1 MIFLKKNWSDQEAF
15 MDPLERFEFSQSSL
29 QDFVDCPRRFQ
40 LRYLQRVTWPAI
52 QAEPA
57 RENERR
63 MQRGERF
70 HRMVQQYLLGVP
82 EGKLSQ
88 MAAADED
95 ENLKRWWQNFL
106 DWAPRNLN
114 GTRNVETT
122 LVSSLDR
129 FRLTAIYDLV
139 LIRADGMATIFDW
152 KTSPKRPTR
161 ARLLERLQTRI
172 YPYLLASAGRM
183 LNNGSSFQPEQID
196 MIYWFAEPDQAPERL
211 AYSGEQY
218 AEDGQYLLALVNQI
232 QSFTTQ
238 DYKMADSGQPCGFCV
253 YRSLCSRGERAGDL
267 ASGLD
272 DNLEPDDTRDLDF
285 NLEQIGE
292 ISF

>member
-1 MIFLKKNWSDQEAF
+1 

-29 QDFVDCPRRFQ
+29 QDFVDCPRRFN
-40 LRYLQRVTWPAI
+40 LRHLQRVAWPAI

-63 MQRGERF
+63 MQRGDRF
-70 HRMVQQYLLGVP
+70 HHMVQQYLLGVP
-82 EGKLSQ
+82 EENLSR

-95 ENLKRWWQNFL
+95 ENLQRWWQNFL
-106 DWAPRNLN
+106 DWAPRNLT
-114 GTRNVETT
+114 GALNVEIT
-122 LVSSLDR
+122 LSSILDR

-139 LIRADGMATIFDW
+139 LVHADGKATIFDW

-161 ARLLERLQTRI
+161 TRLLERLQTRI
-172 YPYLLASAGRM
+172 YPYLLVLAGKT
-183 LNNGSSFQPEQID
+183 LNNGYGFQPEQID

-211 AYSGEQY
+211 VYSTQQFV
-218 AEDGQYLLALVNQI
+218 EDGQYLLTLVNQI
-232 QSFTTQ
+232 QSFTPQ
-238 DYKMADSGQPCGFCV
+238 DYKMAESGQPCGFCV

-272 DNLEPDDTRDLDF
+272 DNAERDGQNELDF

-292 ISF
+292 ISY